1 MVPALT
7 NPFLRE
13 VASAR
18 ETRSLAPREQQQHAC
33 SLNGHSSLRFHRHN
47 KRAQNRTDPPSL
59 LQQPLPLLTN
69 GLTDGMDFLGLGSG
83 LGWASGHAHRR
94 RLLLA
99 QQPPLRNENCCLPGA
114 ATGVSL
120 EASTGPDLSLL
131 FPPPSTPSFQPR
143 FNRAASDQTCS
154 TYFLNAAV
162 ESRREEY
169 TKQWPPQ
176 SRKLSCSDRLDI
188 PDERF
193 STMRSNKVMR

>member
-59 LQQPLPLLTN
+59 LLLPLPLLTN

-83 LGWASGHAHRR
+83 LGWASGHARRR

-99 QQPPLRNENCCLPGA
+99 QQPPLRYSELECCGMKIA
-114 ATGVSL
+114 AFPAPRREFLWKRRRAQISL
-120 EASTGPDLSLL
+120 C
-131 FPPPSTPSFQPR
+131 SFRHRARRR
-143 FNRAASDQTCS
+143 FNHVSTAQRATKRA
-154 TYFLNAAV
+154 
-162 ESRREEY
+162 RR
-169 TKQWPPQ
+169 T
-176 SRKLSCSDRLDI
+176 S
-188 PDERF
+188 
-193 STMRSNKVMR
+193 